1 MFFCIYI
8 LLILLCLIIPVCKFE
23 HNIFISGAN
32 MNTFLNENWR
42 EILGELQSNFENAL
56 AAAFAGVAQQFF
68 SRVPYNQVFK
78 D

>member
-1 MFFCIYI
+1 
-8 LLILLCLIIPVCKFE
+8 
-23 HNIFISGAN
+23 

-42 EILGELQSNFENAL
+42 EILGELQSNFESAL
-56 AAAFAGVAQQFF
+56 AAAFSNVAQQFF

>member
-1 MFFCIYI
+1 MPTHV
-8 LLILLCLIIPVCKFE
+8 LLSV
-23 HNIFISGAN
+23 SGNN

-42 EILGELQSNFENAL
+42 EILGELQSNFESAL
-56 AAAFAGVAQQFF
+56 AAAFSNVAQQFF